1 MPAKDNEEFPESEQ
15 TSEAEA
21 SEVASETEAEAESI
35 GDPDLETDSETEEI
49 SELDRELEIF
59 QDLQRLKADFV
70 NYKNRVER
78 DRVADRISATAEVA
92 RNFLPAL
99 DDIDRAESHGDLE
112 EGSAFSAVAQKLRA
126 ASEKLGLV
134 RVGEVGEAFDPTV
147 HDAIAQT
154 PNPKVNSAVVADVL
168 EVGYRIGE
176 KEIRPAKVAVFVPVE
191 E

>member
-1 MPAKDNEEFPESEQ
+1 MSAKDNEQFEEPAESPDA
-15 TSEAEA
+15 TA
-21 SEVASETEAEAESI
+21 SEDGSESVTDS
-35 GDPDLETDSETEEI
+35 DSETNPETEEV

-59 QDLQRLKADFV
+59 QDLQRLRADFV

-134 RVGEVGEAFDPTV
+134 RVGAVGEAFDPTM
-147 HDAIAQT
+147 HDALAQT
-154 PNPKVNSAVVADVL
+154 PNPEVTSAVVADVV